1 MNLVQYQSEA
11 VEKLVQGFKE
21 LIVAAK
27 PNAAMILHAPTGSGK
42 TVMTAAM
49 LEQLLTENLDD
60 EFVFIWASVGDLSH
74 QSYLKLKYTY
84 LPESEYDFQELESLP
99 ADALEKNT
107 VLFCNWEKMFRRGK
121 ETDDE
126 GNQIEIFTNVF
137 VRIGEDGRNLQEVLE
152 KTREAGRKIVL
163 IVDEAHKT
171 YLGPNSQRLV
181 QEVIKPNLVLEVSA
195 TPSTKF
201 EQGYYENN
209 TGRYVK
215 VPIRDVIES
224 GLIKN
229 NTIINNDIAGV
240 VDKNSAD
247 TAVLAAALK
256 QRKILAEK
264 YRQQG
269 ANINPLV
276 LVQLPT
282 DSSEKMS
289 EADQTTR
296 ETVEQFMDENGINY
310 DNGKLAIW
318 VSGDHYPEDV
328 KTSVIQNDSPI
339 EVLIFKQAIATGWD
353 CPRASILV
361 MLRDIKSVTFEIQ
374 TVGRILRMPEL
385 KHYDDASL
393 NTAYVYTNINQ
404 IALQEDA
411 DTQTFFKTR
420 FSHKLPEFRDNF
432 CMPNIYRKRVVGQ
445 RHRLNRNF
453 RKKFFPKLKEK
464 FQINKEDDKNARL
477 QKLDALLEI
486 ATDELTIPVL
496 ANVSFGHL
504 DAIDQELFEQS
515 QRVKLTADKPYIE
528 RVFNLF
534 LKSAS
539 SPYAPHDSS
548 RVLKDAIYKWFSDNG
563 IDDESEVQR
572 IIACSVANQEI
583 LNSIIDDAKEEFA
596 KTMGKE
602 TELTYTDFRIPDEQE
617 FGEKYEAFPMRKH
630 VLQPYYRHTENRWKT
645 EERFESLLDN
655 SDSVVWWYRNGTSEP
670 KYFGVP
676 YYKND
681 DKGIEES
688 IFYPDYIVRF
698 TDGTLGIFDTKSGDT
713 TKPGTT
719 LSGSVDEKAD
729 GLQAFFRDY
738 TEIANLYREPQW
750 SFDIT
755 DMTGLWGGIINM
767 AADGH
772 FELQGNAVTQEMARA
787 QLRGEKIEFPESSY
801 DPNDWN
807 RFIIQG

>member
-60 EFVFIWASVGDLSH
+60 EFIFIWASVGDLSH

-84 LPESEYDFQELESLP
+84 LPDSEYDFQELESLP
-99 ADALEKNT
+99 AEALEKNT

-126 GNQIEIFTNVF
+126 GNQVEIFTNVF

-181 QEVIKPNLVLEVSA
+181 QEVIKPDLVIEVSA

-201 EQGYYENN
+201 GQGYYESN
-209 TGRYVK
+209 TGRYVE
-215 VPIRDVIES
+215 VPIRNVIES

-240 VDKNSAD
+240 VKNSAD

-256 QRKILAEK
+256 QREILAEK

-269 ANINPLV
+269 TNINPLV

-289 EADQTTR
+289 EVDQTTR
-296 ETVEQFMDENGINY
+296 ETVERFMDENGINY

-328 KTSVIQNDSPI
+328 KTSVVENDSPI
-339 EVLIFKQAIATGWD
+339 DVLIFKQAIATGWD

-385 KHYDDASL
+385 KHYDDSAL

-420 FSHKLPEFRDNF
+420 FSHKVPEFRDDF

-453 RKKFFPKLKEK
+453 RKKFFPRLREK
-464 FQINKEDDKNARL
+464 FQISKEDSKDVRL

-486 ATDELTIPVL
+486 APNELTIPVL
-496 ANVSFGHL
+496 ADVSFGHL
-504 DAIDQELFEQS
+504 DTIDQELFEQS
-515 QRVKLTADKPYIE
+515 QQVKLTADKPYIE

-548 RVLKDAIYKWFSDNG
+548 RVLKNAIYKWFSDNG

-572 IIACSVANQEI
+572 IVACSVANQEI
-583 LNSIIDDAKEEFA
+583 LNSVIDDAKEEFA
-596 KTMGKE
+596 KTMDKE
-602 TELTYTDFRIPDEQE
+602 TELTYTDFKIPDEQE
-617 FGEKYEAFPMRKH
+617 FGEKYEAYPMRKH
-630 VLQPYYRHTENRWKT
+630 ALQPYYRPTENRWKT
-645 EERFESLLDN
+645 EEKFEALLDS
-655 SDSVVWWYRNGTSEP
+655 SDNVVWWYRNGTSEP

-713 TKPGTT
+713 IKPGTT
-719 LSGSVDEKAD
+719 MGGSVDEKAD

-738 TEIANLYREPQW
+738 NEIAQLYRDPKW
-750 SFDIT
+750 GFDIT
-755 DMTGLWGGIINM
+755 DMTGLWGGIVNM

-772 FELQGNAVTQEMARA
+772 FELQGNAVTQEMAQA
-787 QLRGEKIEFPESSY
+787 QLRGEEVEFSESSY
-801 DPNDWN
+801 DPSDWN
-807 RFIIQG
+807 RLII

>member
-1 MNLVQYQSEA
+1 MKLVQYQSEA

-21 LIVAAK
+21 LIQASK
-27 PNAAMILHAPTGSGK
+27 PDATMVLKAPTGSGK
-42 TVMTAAM
+42 TVMVASM
-49 LEQLLTENLDD
+49 LDQLLAENLDD
-60 EFVFIWASVGDLSH
+60 EFVYIWASVGDLSH
-74 QSYLKLKYTY
+74 QSYLKLKHNY
-84 LPESEYDFQELESLP
+84 LGDSEYDFEELESLQSE
-99 ADALEKNT
+99 ALEKNT

-121 ETDDE
+121 ETDDD
-126 GNQIEIFTNVF
+126 GNEIEIFMNVF

-152 KTREAGRKIVL
+152 KTREAGRKVVL
-163 IVDEAHKT
+163 VVDEAHRT

-181 QEVIKPNLVLEVSA
+181 REVIKPDLVVEVSA

-209 TGRYVK
+209 TGRFIN
-215 VPIRDVIES
+215 VPIREVIES

-229 NTIINNDIAGV
+229 NTVINNDIAGV

-256 QRKILAEK
+256 QREILAEK
-264 YRQQG
+264 YREQG
-269 ANINPLV
+269 SNINPLV

-282 DSSEKMS
+282 ENEKMS
-289 EADQTTR
+289 DVDQTTR
-296 ETVEQFMDENGINY
+296 ETVEKFMDLNGINY

-328 KTSVIQNDSPI
+328 KTAVVENDSPI

-385 KHYDDASL
+385 KHYDDSDL
-393 NTAYVYTNINQ
+393 NSAYVYTNINK
-404 IALQEDA
+404 IALQEDE

-420 FSHKLPEFRDNF
+420 FSHRVADFKDSFVL
-432 CMPNIYRKRVVGQ
+432 PNIYRKRVVGS

-453 RKKFFPKLKEK
+453 RAKLFPKLDRHFNLKK
-464 FQINKEDDKNARL
+464 DDSKKVRL
-477 QKLDALLEI
+477 QKLDLLLGIYPE
-486 ATDELTIPVL
+486 ELTIPVL
-496 ANVSFGHL
+496 ADVSFQHL
-504 DAIDQELFEQS
+504 DAIDQEIFEQNS
-515 QRVKLTADKPYIE
+515 QIKLTADKPYIE
-528 RVFNLF
+528 RVFGLF

-548 RVLKDAIYKWFSDNG
+548 RILKDALYKWFSDNG
-563 IDDESEVQR
+563 IDDESEVQK
-572 IIACSVANQEI
+572 IIACSKGNQEI
-583 LNSIIDDAKEEFA
+583 LNSIIDEAKEDFA
-596 KTMGKE
+596 KTMDRE
-602 TELTYTDFRIPDEQE
+602 TELTYTDFSIPMEQE
-617 FGEKYEAFPMRKH
+617 FGEGYEPFPSPKH
-630 VLQPYYRHTENRWKT
+630 ALQPYYRPKKMWGT
-645 EERFESLLDN
+645 EEKFEKLLD
-655 SDSVVWWYRNGTSEP
+655 DSKDVEWWYRNGTSEP

-681 DKGIEES
+681 AKGIEEA
-688 IFYPDYIVRF
+688 IFYPDYIVKF
-698 TDGTLGIFDTKSGDT
+698 TDGTMGIFDTKSGDT

-719 LSGSVDEKAD
+719 LGGSVDEKAD

-738 TEIANLYREPQW
+738 DEIAKLYRDSEEK
-750 SFDIT
+750 FKIT
-755 DMTGLWGGIINM
+755 NTKGLWGGIVNM
-767 AADGH
+767 ATDGH
-772 FELQGNAVTQEMARA
+772 FELQGNAATREMALK
-787 QLRGEKIEFPESSY
+787 QLRGEKVEFAETNY

-807 RFIIQG
+807 RLII

>member
-21 LIVAAK
+21 LILAAK
-27 PNAAMILHAPTGSGK
+27 PNASMILHAPTGSGK

-49 LEQLLTENLDD
+49 LEQLLAENLDN

-84 LPESEYDFQELESLP
+84 LPDSEYDFQELENLP

-126 GNQIEIFTNVF
+126 GNRIEIFTNVF
-137 VRIGEDGRNLQEVLE
+137 VRIGEDGHNLQEVLE

-181 QEVIKPNLVLEVSA
+181 QEVIKPDLVLEVSA

-201 EQGYYENN
+201 EQGYYESN
-209 TGRYVK
+209 TGRYIK
-215 VPIRDVIES
+215 IPIREVIES

-229 NTIINNDIAGV
+229 NTTINNDIAGV

-256 QRKILAEK
+256 QREILAEK

-269 ANINPLV
+269 TNINPLV

-289 EADQTTR
+289 EVDQTTR
-296 ETVEQFMDENGINY
+296 ETVERFMDDNGINY

-328 KTSVIQNDSPI
+328 KTSVVKNESPI

-385 KHYDDASL
+385 KHYDDATL

-420 FSHKLPEFRDNF
+420 FSHKIPEFRDNF

-453 RKKFFPKLKEK
+453 RKKFLPRLREK
-464 FQINKEDDKNARL
+464 FQISKEDSKDVRL
-477 QKLDALLEI
+477 RKLDVLLET
-486 ATDELTIPVL
+486 APDELTIPVL

-504 DAIDQELFEQS
+504 DSIDQELFEQS

-572 IIACSVANQEI
+572 IVACSAANQEI
-583 LNSIIDDAKEEFA
+583 LNSVIDDAKEDFA
-596 KTMGKE
+596 KTMDKE
-602 TELTYTDFRIPDEQE
+602 TELTYADFKIPDEQE
-617 FGEKYEAFPMRKH
+617 FGEKYEACPMKKH
-630 VLQPYYRHTENRWKT
+630 ALQPYYRPIENRWKT
-645 EERFESLLDN
+645 EERFESLLDSSSN
-655 SDSVVWWYRNGTSEP
+655 VEWWYRNGTSEP

-676 YYKND
+676 YYKDD
-681 DKGIEES
+681 DKGMEKS

-698 TDGTLGIFDTKSGDT
+698 MDGTLGIFDTKSGDT
-713 TKPGTT
+713 AKPGTVMG
-719 LSGSVDEKAD
+719 GSVDEKAN
-729 GLQAFFRDY
+729 GLQMFFRDY
-738 TEIANLYREPQW
+738 TEIVKLYRNGKSGQKYDVTEM
-750 SFDIT
+750 S
-755 DMTGLWGGIINM
+755 GLWGGIVNM

-772 FELQGNAVTQEMARA
+772 FELQGDAITQEMAYA
-787 QLRGEKIEFPESSY
+787 QLHGKEVELPEVNY
-801 DPNDWN
+801 DPSNWN
-807 RFIIQG
+807 RLII

>member
-27 PNAAMILHAPTGSGK
+27 SNAAMILHAPTGSGK

-60 EFVFIWASVGDLSH
+60 EFVFIWASVGDLAH

-84 LPESEYDFQELESLP
+84 LPDSEYDFQELENLP
-99 ADALEKNT
+99 AEGLQKNT

-121 ETDDE
+121 ATDDE

-181 QEVIKPNLVLEVSA
+181 QEVIKPDLVLEVSA

-201 EQGYYENN
+201 EQGYYESN

-224 GLIKN
+224 GLVKN

-256 QRKILAEK
+256 QREILAEK

-269 ANINPLV
+269 TNINPLV

-289 EADQTTR
+289 EVDQTTR
-296 ETVEQFMDENGINY
+296 ETVERFMDENGINY

-328 KTSVIQNDSPI
+328 KTSVVKNDSPI

-385 KHYDDASL
+385 KHYDDSAL

-404 IALQEDA
+404 IALQEDT

-420 FSHKLPEFRDNF
+420 FSHKVPEFRDDF

-453 RKKFFPKLKEK
+453 RKKFFPRLREK
-464 FQINKEDDKNARL
+464 FQIDKEDRKDVRL
-477 QKLDALLEI
+477 QKLDVLLEI
-486 ATDELTIPVL
+486 APNELTIPVL
-496 ANVSFGHL
+496 ADVSFGHL
-504 DAIDQELFEQS
+504 DAIDQELFEQGR
-515 QRVKLTADKPYIE
+515 QVKLTADKPYIE
-528 RVFNLF
+528 RIFNLF

-572 IIACSVANQEI
+572 IVACSVANQKI

-596 KTMGKE
+596 KTMDKE
-602 TELTYTDFRIPDEQE
+602 TELTYTDFRIPAEQE
-617 FGEKYEAFPMRKH
+617 FGEKYEAYPMRKH
-630 VLQPYYRHTENRWKT
+630 ALQPYYRPTENRWKT
-645 EERFESLLDN
+645 EEKFEALLDS
-655 SDSVVWWYRNGTSEP
+655 SDNVVWWYRNGTSEP

-698 TDGTLGIFDTKSGDT
+698 TDRTLGIFDTKSGDT
-713 TKPGTT
+713 IKPGTT
-719 LSGSVDEKAD
+719 MGGSVDEKAD
-729 GLQAFFRDY
+729 GLQAFLRDY
-738 TEIANLYREPQW
+738 NEIAQLYRDPKW
-750 SFDIT
+750 GFDIT
-755 DMTGLWGGIINM
+755 DMTGLWGGIVNM

-772 FELQGNAVTQEMARA
+772 FELQGDAITQEMACA
-787 QLRGEKIEFPESSY
+787 QLHGKEVELPEVNY
-801 DPNDWN
+801 DPSNWN
-807 RFIIQG
+807 GLII

>member
-11 VEKLVQGFKE
+11 VERLVQGFKE
-21 LIVAAK
+21 LIMAAK

-49 LEQLLTENLDD
+49 LEQLLAENLND

-84 LPESEYDFQELESLP
+84 LPDSEYDFQELENLS
-99 ADALEKNT
+99 AEALEENT

-126 GNQIEIFTNVF
+126 GNQVEIFTNVF

-181 QEVIKPNLVLEVSA
+181 QEVIKPDLVIEVSA

-229 NTIINNDIAGV
+229 NTVINNDIAGA

-247 TAVLAAALK
+247 TAVLAAALR
-256 QRKILAEK
+256 QRETLAEK
-264 YRQQG
+264 YRHQG
-269 ANINPLV
+269 TNISPLV

-289 EADQTTR
+289 EIDQTTR
-296 ETVEQFMDENGINY
+296 ETVEKFMDENGINY

-328 KTSVIQNDSPI
+328 KTSVVKNDSPI

-385 KHYDDASL
+385 KHYDDSAL

-404 IALQEDA
+404 IALQEDT

-420 FSHKLPEFRDNF
+420 FSHKTPEFRDDF

-464 FQINKEDDKNARL
+464 FQISKEDSKDVRL

-486 ATDELTIPVL
+486 APNELTIPVL
-496 ANVSFGHL
+496 ADVSFGHL
-504 DAIDQELFEQS
+504 DTIDQELFEQS
-515 QRVKLTADKPYIE
+515 RQVKLTADKPYIE
-528 RVFNLF
+528 RIFNLF

-539 SPYAPHDSS
+539 SPYAPQ
-548 RVLKDAIYKWFSDNG
+548 DAIYKWFSDNG
-563 IDDESEVQR
+563 IDNESEVQR
-572 IIACSVANQEI
+572 IVACSVANQEI
-583 LNSIIDDAKEEFA
+583 LNSVVDDAKEEFA
-596 KTMGKE
+596 KTMDKE
-602 TELTYTDFRIPDEQE
+602 TELTYTDFKIPDEQE
-617 FGEKYEAFPMRKH
+617 FGEKYEAYPMRKH
-630 VLQPYYRHTENRWKT
+630 ALQPYYRPTENRWKT
-645 EERFESLLDN
+645 EEKFEALLDS
-655 SDSVVWWYRNGTSEP
+655 SDNVVWWYRNGTSEP

-713 TKPGTT
+713 AKPGTT
-719 LSGSVDEKAD
+719 LGGSVDEKAD

-738 TEIANLYREPQW
+738 NEIAKLYRDPKW
-750 SFDIT
+750 GFDIT
-755 DMTGLWGGIINM
+755 DMTGLWGGIVNM

-772 FELQGNAVTQEMARA
+772 FELQGDAITQEMACA
-787 QLRGEKIEFPESSY
+787 QLHGKEVELPEVNY
-801 DPNDWN
+801 DPSNWN
-807 RFIIQG
+807 GLII